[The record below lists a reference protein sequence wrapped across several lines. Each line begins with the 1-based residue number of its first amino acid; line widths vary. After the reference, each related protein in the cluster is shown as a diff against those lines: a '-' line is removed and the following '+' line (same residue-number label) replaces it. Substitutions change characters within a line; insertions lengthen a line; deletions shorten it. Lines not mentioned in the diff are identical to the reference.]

1 MHYISGGQAHRRTHV
16 MNATVPIPSW
26 NHGASTVPIFS
37 SVRAC
42 REDLVG
48 GIAILGLYSF
58 PCCLQNKNGVLHPC
72 TFGCTTGR
80 VPKRTFSYLTS
91 HLVSGWRPSVA
102 PLCHSILC
110 VLRGRMAG
118 PKLHTGMR
126 TIARARIVGMWR
138 SPSKP
143 ASPAAPMSTQACLMH
158 EPRGAKE

>member
-110 VLRGRMAG
+110 VAWSHG
-118 PKLHTGMR
+118 
-126 TIARARIVGMWR
+126 
-138 SPSKP
+138 
-143 ASPAAPMSTQACLMH
+143 
-158 EPRGAKE
+158 GAKIAHGDANNSKSKNCGDVEIAQQTCESRGSNVHTSLSDA